1 MHHYFLYRRMS
12 MKLAFQRNEKVQT
25 TTSRLSATLMLQT
38 NQTHPVPQSVNVDAR
53 GRMPLLVIQ
62 WNNNLTQ
69 RLSLNKWSQK
79 DASANHQ
86 TPCPAHSYSHEW
98 ATRRGTS
105 RADPNDWS
113 SWHVL
118 WIKDYTYVLM
128 FLHIICM
135 LMSIQMLDFSLVLL
149 LKKPTNELHVPLLS
163 FAPSDPNL
171 SASEYAYI

>member
-1 MHHYFLYRRMS
+1 MHHYFLYRRTS
-12 MKLAFQRNEKVQT
+12 MKPAFQRNEKVQT

-38 NQTHPVPQSVNVDAR
+38 NQTHSVPQSLNVDAR

-62 WNNNLTQ
+62 WNNNLTP
-69 RLSLNKWSQK
+69 RLSLNKWSWK
-79 DASANHQ
+79 DANANHR

-113 SWHVL
+113 LWHVL

-135 LMSIQMLDFSLVLL
+135 LMSIQVLDFSLVLFREN
-149 LKKPTNELHVPLLS
+149 PANELQVPLLS
-163 FAPSDPNL
+163 FAPSDPYL
-171 SASEYAYI
+171 SASE